1 MKIKISQNCTQTL
14 LDNGFWLHEE
24 KQKFWNKAY
33 QNYMNESGLSA
44 KEVLNFININPFVAL
59 RIENQAIEFL
69 NKSKE
74 ITSEI

>member
-1 MKIKISQNCTQTL
+1 MNWTSK
-14 LDNGFWLHEE
+14 H

-33 QNYMNESGLSA
+33 QNYMNERGLSA

-69 NKSKE
+69 NKSRELSK
-74 ITSEI
+74 